1 MKKEQIKRIIKPLVR
16 ECINEVLLQE
26 GVLSNVISEVVKGM
40 QTTIVESNKSDE
52 DPSRLLEL
60 EEKYEVERQERIK
73 RLNESVGHNF
83 FDNTDPIPQSKE
95 SSQYG
100 PLSGMSSKDEG
111 VDIDGLMAIAGRK
124 WKKLSK

>member
-16 ECINEVLLQE
+16 ECVNEVLLQE

-40 QTTIVESNKSDE
+40 QTTIVESNKNDE
-52 DPSRLLEL
+52 TPARLSEL

-73 RLNESVGHNF
+73 KLNESVGHNF
-83 FDNTDPIPQSKE
+83 FDNTEPIPQSKE